1 VSVDRPTFVRW
12 ANADRALLFNT
23 QWFLSYLPDYR
34 NGFVVNG
41 PVYVFFTFAVSTGY
55 YQDRLVPELLTV
67 YEFASR
73 SGGVLP
79 SLQYRFTDSL
89 SATIGMLYFFG
100 RTQLSDMAV
109 QEVSPVINR
118 AGPNAYRQPVENG
131 FSGIRKRDE
140 VFVKFSWTF

>member
-1 VSVDRPTFVRW
+1 
-12 ANADRALLFNT
+12 
-23 QWFLSYLPDYR
+23 
-34 NGFVVNG
+34 
-41 PVYVFFTFAVSTGY
+41 
-55 YQDRLVPELLTV
+55 LTV

-100 RTQLSDMAV
+100 RTELSDMAV